1 MRIQAYATTRKKICS
16 AMRVR
21 FAGAAL
27 VIATT
32 AMIMMAPLP
41 AVAASA
47 SAIDRDVEEALK
59 VLYDTTPVAKELGP
73 KAKAILVFPD
83 VVKAGFIAAVQYGDG
98 ALLMNGRTVG
108 YYNLAAGSYGYQA
121 GVQSFGYAMFL
132 MTDAAVNYLNKSN
145 GWELGSGPT
154 IVIVDKGKAKS
165 MTTSTLQDD
174 IYGFTFGQKGL
185 MAGIGLQGSKITRI
199 KP

>member
-1 MRIQAYATTRKKICS
+1 MRITTCAAARKKSCS
-16 AMRVR
+16 IMRVR

-27 VIATT
+27 VIAAA

-73 KAKAILVFPD
+73 KAKAILIFPA

-108 YYNLAAGSYGYQA
+108 YYNLSAGSYGYQA

-132 MTDAAVNYLNKSN
+132 MTDAAVNYLNKSK

-154 IVIVDKGKAKS
+154 IVIVDAGKAKT